1 MRLPSFVEELRH
13 PSYHQR
19 LLAGV
24 WSGYLIAL
32 ALAVLAAGA
41 VVFELVP
48 HGRAFVALVT
58 IKVATNT
65 AALLALRRRSRF
77 ALEWMTVNTGA
88 DVLCMTAA
96 IYFTGGVASPLFA
109 IYVIEIAVVALLS
122 NLGTTLL
129 VAASI
134 LSAYG
139 GMCVLEV
146 TEVIP
151 NTPPLATGTLTGWH
165 VAVAMTYAA
174 FTIGVPTLYTSLILA
189 KLRRREAAL
198 EARTAELI
206 DAGKQKSV
214 FLASVTHELRTPIH
228 GVSGLAELI
237 GSGVYGPAT
246 DKQRAAATSIQHSAQ
261 GLLHLVD
268 DLLALVKAEV
278 GKVELQPTRF
288 ALDELVDQVTASVT
302 WMLGTKR
309 LELTREVAA
318 VEVVTDR
325 RLLSHVL
332 VNLVANAAKFTP
344 EGGRVEVRARRDGDA
359 IVVEVADTGIGIA
372 PADRALIF
380 EAFRQI
386 DGGDT
391 RTYGGIGLGLALVK
405 RLTDALGGTVEVAGE
420 VGRGSTFTVRI
431 PAATPASRGAGDG
444 DELAGDR

>member
-1 MRLPSFVEELRH
+1 
-13 PSYHQR
+13 
-19 LLAGV
+19 
-24 WSGYLIAL
+24 
-32 ALAVLAAGA
+32 
-41 VVFELVP
+41 
-48 HGRAFVALVT
+48 
-58 IKVATNT
+58 
-65 AALLALRRRSRF
+65 
-77 ALEWMTVNTGA
+77 
-88 DVLCMTAA
+88 
-96 IYFTGGVASPLFA
+96 
-109 IYVIEIAVVALLS
+109 VVALLS

-268 DLLALVKAEV
+268 DCSPWSSAEV
-278 GKVELQPTRF
+278 GKVELQPT
-288 ALDELVDQVTASVT
+288 
-302 WMLGTKR
+302 
-309 LELTREVAA
+309 
-318 VEVVTDR
+318 
-325 RLLSHVL
+325 
-332 VNLVANAAKFTP
+332 P
-344 EGGRVEVRARRDGDA
+344 VRARRAGRAGHRVGD
-359 IVVEVADTGIGIA
+359 
-372 PADRALIF
+372 L
-380 EAFRQI
+380 
-386 DGGDT
+386 
-391 RTYGGIGLGLALVK
+391 
-405 RLTDALGGTVEVAGE
+405 DA
-420 VGRGSTFTVRI
+420 RHQ
-431 PAATPASRGAGDG
+431 AAR
-444 DELAGDR
+444 R